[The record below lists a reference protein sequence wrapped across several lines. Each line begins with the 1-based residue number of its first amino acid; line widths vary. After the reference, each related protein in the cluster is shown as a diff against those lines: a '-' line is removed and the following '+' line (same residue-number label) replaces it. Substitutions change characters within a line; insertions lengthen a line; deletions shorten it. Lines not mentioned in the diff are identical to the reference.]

1 MSYRPS
7 SHRPS
12 REQNPPRIPEP
23 KAQCYFEADG
33 KTLRAALVDGEA
45 EQFAQKISE
54 VPPTRLRRFYED
66 VLSLRSRLE
75 AQTCN
80 GERTRVFQGLL
91 PEFKMLKAKA
101 AYTSGRLGR
110 RERESFA
117 PLLGFFVN
125 HTHSVKSVEEFDAF
139 YKHFQAIVAFHKFY
153 GKEKG

>member
-7 SHRPS
+7 PHRPLK
-12 REQNPPRIPEP
+12 EQSPPRIPEP
-23 KAQCYFEADG
+23 ELQRYFEADG
-33 KTLRAALVDGEA
+33 KTLRTALVDGEA
-45 EQFAQKISE
+45 EQFAQKIWE

-75 AQTCN
+75 AQAHN
-80 GERTRVFQGLL
+80 GERARVFQGLL

-101 AYTSGRLGR
+101 AYTFGRLGR
-110 RERESFA
+110 RDQESFA

-125 HTHSVKSVEEFDAF
+125 HTHSVKRIEEFDAF
-139 YKHFQAIVAFHKFY
+139 YRHFQAIMAFHKFY